1 MGELNGQP
9 MANTK
14 KAKVFQAVAR
24 TGRFTP
30 ALVLACALGG
40 CVDLPKLV
48 FSPPPID
55 LTSPIAKDVLAASNA
70 KRPYPKFTEVPPTT
84 PTDIRPVSAWSRN
97 IYDTLLLRRQQEA
110 LEALYP
116 QTLFD
121 TQAWADA
128 QKAYAAPPPPP
139 DQSAQTED
147 YAKAQRERAK
157 PPSPAS

>member
-1 MGELNGQP
+1 

-14 KAKVFQAVAR
+14 EAEVFQTATRALRFAPAVA
-24 TGRFTP
+24 
-30 ALVLACALGG
+30 LACALGG

-48 FSPPPID
+48 FSPPPVD
-55 LTSPIAKDVLAASNA
+55 LTSPIAKDVLAASDA
-70 KRPYPKFTEVPPTT
+70 KRAYPKFADVPPTA

-97 IYDTLLLRRQQEA
+97 IYDTLQLRREQQA
-110 LEALYP
+110 LEALNP

-121 TQAWADA
+121 TEAWANE
-128 QKAYAAPPPPP
+128 QKAYATAPPPPP
-139 DQSAQTED
+139 SASQTED